1 MYKTTNVYIS
11 KKKAVKHLYRE
22 NDDDYLEWVTR
33 NNSTSR
39 NLCEVTQGSVFA
51 LRFLSGVC

>member
-1 MYKTTNVYIS
+1 MYKITNVYIS

-22 NDDDYLEWVTR
+22 NDDMEWVTR

-51 LRFLSGVC
+51 LIFLSGVC